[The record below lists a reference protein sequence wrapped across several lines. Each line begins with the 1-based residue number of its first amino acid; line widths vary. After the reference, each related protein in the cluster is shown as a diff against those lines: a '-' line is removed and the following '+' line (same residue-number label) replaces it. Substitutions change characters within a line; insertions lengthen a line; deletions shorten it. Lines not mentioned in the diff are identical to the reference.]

1 MATLVIWLQNGSS
14 VRVSTPSVTRRNAAH
29 AVFNFL
35 QRENRQHSVII
46 KVTADGREIGYDL
59 ADLL

>member
-14 VRVSTPSVTRRNAAH
+14 FRVSTPSVTRRNAAH

-35 QRENRQHSVII
+35 QRENRHDDII

>member
-1 MATLVIWLQNGSS
+1 MATLVIWLRNGSS
-14 VRVSTPSVTRRNAAH
+14 VRVWTPSVTRRNTAN
-29 AVFNFL
+29 AVSIFL
-35 QRENRQHSVII
+35 QRENRNDDDII

>member
-14 VRVSTPSVTRRNAAH
+14 FRVSTPSVTRRNAAH

-35 QRENRQHSVII
+35 QQKNRHADDII

>member
-14 VRVSTPSVTRRNAAH
+14 FRVSTPSVTRRNAAH

-35 QRENRQHSVII
+35 QRENRHDDII
-46 KVTADGREIGYDL
+46 KVTADGREIGYYL